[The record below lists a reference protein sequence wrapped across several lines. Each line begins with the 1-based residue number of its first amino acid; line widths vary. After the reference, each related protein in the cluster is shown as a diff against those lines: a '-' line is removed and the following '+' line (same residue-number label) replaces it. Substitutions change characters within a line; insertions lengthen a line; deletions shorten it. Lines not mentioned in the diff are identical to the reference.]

1 MGPGIEPASSWIP
14 VRVVTTEPQW
24 ELQKKCFFLFHS
36 LFVFSLLSVI
46 PCLQAPSARLQSTRI
61 FQRGAL
67 YTSGFYGYHQ
77 GTFPTACPLAPL
89 GGLALETRG
98 SCPSGSLGTVTIG
111 EQFLAGYYP
120 RALHRG
126 LKPTPQPFCG
136 RCLFA
141 NSGSLVLGWASDLY
155 TPKGYGGALREHR
168 LGVNFVPSLCLITV
182 YQYLPER
189 SL

>member
-1 MGPGIEPASSWIP
+1 MGTPKKVVFFTLKKVLFFFFIP
-14 VRVVTTEPQW
+14 
-24 ELQKKCFFLFHS
+24 FLFFPFYQS
-36 LFVFSLLSVI
+36 I

-77 GTFPTACPLAPL
+77 GTFPTTCPPALL

-98 SCPSGSLGTVTIG
+98 SCPPGSLGTVTIG
-111 EQFLAGYYP
+111 EKFLAGYYP
-120 RALHRG
+120 RALHRE

-136 RCLFA
+136 RYLFA

-155 TPKGYGGALREHR
+155 TPRGYGGALREHR
-168 LGVNFVPSLCLITV
+168 LGVNFVPSLCLITA